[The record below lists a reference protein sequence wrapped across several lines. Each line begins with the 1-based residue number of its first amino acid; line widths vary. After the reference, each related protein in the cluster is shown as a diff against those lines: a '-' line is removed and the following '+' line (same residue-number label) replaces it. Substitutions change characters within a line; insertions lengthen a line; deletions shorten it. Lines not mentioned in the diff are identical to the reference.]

1 MPESGLYQRHRTAQT
16 GCAGTPDAPPRA
28 TTSKSRCRR
37 TSARS
42 RLLAPGACLTPR
54 STGPACQPLGCCGTR
69 GQSHACHALCK
80 RTAAGSEGQRR
91 WGRSRSSGRSPAPRV
106 AGVCGKAR
114 VWRAYRS
121 RTNVAAYF
129 QDHVVVIDAAR
140 NQIPA
145 RLRAQAISGSL
156 GTQHSFPPRGS
167 PVVVAVFAGD
177 DGRLE
182 LGVSIPLCGRA
193 RACQRQHGRVPAQE
207 LAALHCRYSQ
217 HTSSC
222 FRLRLAPEFATL
234 ALVQTGTADL
244 VLH

>member
-91 WGRSRSSGRSPAPRV
+91 WGRSRSSGRSPRV

-156 GTQHSFPPRGS
+156 GTQHSFPPCGS

-207 LAALHCRYSQ
+207 LAALHCRDAQ

>member
-1 MPESGLYQRHRTAQT
+1 M
-16 GCAGTPDAPPRA
+16 
-28 TTSKSRCRR
+28 
-37 TSARS
+37 
-42 RLLAPGACLTPR
+42 
-54 STGPACQPLGCCGTR
+54 
-69 GQSHACHALCK
+69 
-80 RTAAGSEGQRR
+80 
-91 WGRSRSSGRSPAPRV
+91 

-129 QDHVVVIDAAR
+129 QDHIVVIDAAR

-207 LAALHCRYSQ
+207 LAALHCRDAQ